1 MRTRLKR
8 KPYVE
13 EIFDRLSICD
23 LVSIPE
29 ILTEFFGHRQC
40 IRTIVNATGSLIF
53 QQSNQQQQQ
62 QQQQQTTGIYTHA
75 FARTQD
81 HTL

>member
-13 EIFDRLSICD
+13 EIFDRLSVRD

-29 ILTEFFGHRQC
+29 ILTEFFGQRQC
-40 IRTIVNATGSLIF
+40 IRTIVNATGSLI
-53 QQSNQQQQQ
+53 
-62 QQQQQTTGIYTHA
+62 I
-75 FARTQD
+75 
-81 HTL
+81 